1 VEALHALEQI
11 FPALN
16 VGFVMRQ
23 DQFDPQM
30 VDALTQKHGVMKNSL
45 FVGASED
52 MHNSSL
58 EQLGDRRITF

>member
-1 VEALHALEQI
+1 
-11 FPALN
+11 
-16 VGFVMRQ
+16 MRQ
-23 DQFDPQM
+23 GQIGPQM